1 MSVFEMMIKL
11 FQNAAV
17 ILIDIR
23 VMDMVKITDFVF
35 IKPPMMI
42 GLMMSN

>member
-23 VMDMVKITDFVF
+23 VMVKITDFVF
-35 IKPPMMI
+35 IKPPVMI